1 MKTILILKHF
11 EKKTYSVKFFKNE
24 DEAIKWWNTFPDTMK
39 WEVVHIG
46 DNEDVC
52 SYIYLRPKI

>member
-11 EKKTYSVKFFKNE
+11 EKKTYSVKRFKNE
-24 DEAIKWWNTFPDTMK
+24 DEAIKWWNAFPDTMK

-52 SYIYLRPKI
+52 SYIYLKSKK